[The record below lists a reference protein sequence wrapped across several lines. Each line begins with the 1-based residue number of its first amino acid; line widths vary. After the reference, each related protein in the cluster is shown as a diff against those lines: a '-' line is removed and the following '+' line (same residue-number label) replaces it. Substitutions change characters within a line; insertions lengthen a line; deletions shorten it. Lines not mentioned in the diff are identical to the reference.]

1 MRAVIDFLKV
11 WLKYLYKAIFKNNTG
26 ICNCYNTVTIQLGK
40 RLPCEIFINYGI
52 HLLFWFDDLWP

>member
-52 HLLFWFDDLWP
+52 HLLF